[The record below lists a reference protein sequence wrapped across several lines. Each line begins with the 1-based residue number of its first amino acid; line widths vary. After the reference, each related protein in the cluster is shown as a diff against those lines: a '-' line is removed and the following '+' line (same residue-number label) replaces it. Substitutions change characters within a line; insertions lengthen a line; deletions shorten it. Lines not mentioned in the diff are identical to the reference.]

1 MSQFLDKKNF
11 CKILYKL
18 GIKEKDK
25 LLVSSNI
32 LNLVLSKKN
41 KINPEQIIDILKK
54 IVTPNGTL
62 MFPTYNWE
70 FCKKKKFNYKKT
82 KSLTGALSNLSL
94 KKKEFSRSINPI
106 YSFTSYGK
114 DKKLISNLKHKNCF
128 GLDSPFGYLIKNKG
142 KHLFINLD
150 YKKAFTLAHVAEEK
164 AKVDYRFNKKF
175 KGIYIDKKNNK
186 KKKNIYYVLS

>member
-94 KKKEFSRSINPI
+94 KKNW
-106 YSFTSYGK
+106 T
-114 DKKLISNLKHKNCF
+114 
-128 GLDSPFGYLIKNKG
+128 
-142 KHLFINLD
+142 
-150 YKKAFTLAHVAEEK
+150 
-164 AKVDYRFNKKF
+164 
-175 KGIYIDKKNNK
+175 
-186 KKKNIYYVLS
+186 